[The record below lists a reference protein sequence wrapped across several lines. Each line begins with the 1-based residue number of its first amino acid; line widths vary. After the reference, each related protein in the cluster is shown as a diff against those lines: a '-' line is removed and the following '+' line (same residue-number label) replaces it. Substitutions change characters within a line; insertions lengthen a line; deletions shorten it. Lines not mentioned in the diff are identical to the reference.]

1 MRVGRKRIV
10 YLVVLVLLVLLLAG
24 LIYVYVSLAPS
35 PRAVEDA
42 VDVSPGL
49 THVRSIYAYGS
60 GPDKL
65 IKQPLGLAFRD
76 GRLYVGQP
84 SAGTIL
90 IFDAD
95 GAPLGVIGKKG
106 RGPGELNSPAGID
119 VDSAGNVYVADP
131 EHAKVVVY
139 SADGK
144 LVKELVQVKYPL
156 IPRVVGDQ
164 KLYLT
169 TFDSV
174 KTYSLPALQELSSWG
189 TRGRGDSQYD
199 FPNGIVVADGGGTV
213 YVSDGNNMRLK
224 RLNKDGEKSWI
235 VGGPP
240 NGMNDQD
247 RLFGLP
253 AGMAIAG
260 DVLYVADPLNGT
272 IHLFRA
278 SDGTAIGEVGEPGVD
293 EGQFGYPSQIA
304 YMGGKRFAITE
315 WGNDRVQ
322 VVDIDPGAVAKA
334 AEQPQMGSPSGGE
347 VAPGS
352 DTTGAPQ

>member
-1 MRVGRKRIV
+1 MGRKRIV
-10 YLVVLVLLVLLLAG
+10 YLLVLVLLVALLGG
-24 LIYVYVSLAPS
+24 LIYAYVSLS
-35 PRAVEDA
+35 PGEEAAADP
-42 VDVSPGL
+42 VDISPGL
-49 THVRSIYAYGS
+49 SHVRSIYAYGS
-60 GPDKL
+60 GADKL

-90 IFDAD
+90 IFDAE

-139 SADGK
+139 DADGK

-156 IPRVVGDQ
+156 IPRVVDDQ

-169 TFDSV
+169 TFESV
-174 KTYSLPALQELSSWG
+174 KVYSLPALEELSSWG
-189 TRGRGDSQYD
+189 KRGRGDSEYD
-199 FPNGIVVADGGGTV
+199 FPNGIVVVDGGAAV

-224 RLNKDGEKSWI
+224 KLNKDGEKVWT
-235 VGGPP
+235 VGAPP
-240 NGMNDQD
+240 SGMNDQD

-278 SDGTAIGEVGEPGVD
+278 SDGTAIGEVGEPGID
-293 EGQFGYPSQIA
+293 EGRFGYPSQIV
-304 YMGGKRFAITE
+304 YMGGKRFAVTE

-322 VVDIDPGAVAKA
+322 IVDIDPGAVANA
-334 AEQPQMGSPSGGE
+334 TAQPQMGTPGG
-347 VAPGS
+347 
-352 DTTGAPQ
+352 

>member
-1 MRVGRKRIV
+1 MGRRRII
-10 YLVVLVLLVLLLAG
+10 YLLVLVLLALLLGG
-24 LIYVYVSLAPS
+24 LIYVYVSLSSGDKAAPD
-35 PRAVEDA
+35 V

-60 GPDKL
+60 GADKL

-84 SAGTIL
+84 TTGTIL
-90 IFDAD
+90 IFDAE
-95 GAPLGVIGKKG
+95 GAPVGVIGKKG

-119 VDSAGNVYVADP
+119 VDSAGNVYVADSD
-131 EHAKVVVY
+131 HAKVVVY
-139 SADGK
+139 GADGN
-144 LVKELVQVKYPL
+144 LVRELVGVEYAL
-156 IPRVVGDQ
+156 IPRVVDDQ

-174 KTYSLPALQELSSWG
+174 KIYSLPALQELSSWG
-189 TRGRGDSQYD
+189 RRGGDDSEYD
-199 FPNGIVVADGGGTV
+199 FPNGLVVVDGGDTV
-213 YVSDGNNMRLK
+213 YISDGNNMRLK
-224 RLNKDGEKSWI
+224 RLNKDGEKTWI

-240 NGMNDQD
+240 SGMTDQD

-278 SDGTAIGEVGEPGVD
+278 SDGAPIGEVGEPGTD
-293 EGQFGYPSQIA
+293 EGQFGYPSQIV
-304 YMGGKRFAITE
+304 YLGGERFAVTE

-322 VVDIDPGAVAKA
+322 IVDIDPGAVAEA
-334 AEQPQMGSPSGGE
+334 AGDSSG
-347 VAPGS
+347 
-352 DTTGAPQ
+352 

>member
-1 MRVGRKRIV
+1 MGRKRV
-10 YLVVLVLLVLLLAG
+10 AYLFVIALLVLLLGG
-24 LIYVYVSLAPS
+24 LIYLYASLSSGEQEAP
-35 PRAVEDA
+35 AA

-60 GPDKL
+60 GADKL
-65 IKQPLGLAFRD
+65 VERPLGLAFRD

-84 SAGTIL
+84 TKGTVL
-90 IFDAD
+90 VFDAK
-95 GAPLGVIGKKG
+95 GAPLGVIGKSG
-106 RGPGELNSPAGID
+106 RGVGELNSPAGID

-139 SADGK
+139 DAKGG
-144 LVKELVQVKYPL
+144 LVRELVGVENPL
-156 IPRVVGDQ
+156 IPRVVDDQ

-169 TFDSV
+169 AFDSV
-174 KTYSLPALQELSSWG
+174 KVYSLPSLQGLSSWG
-189 TRGRGDSQYD
+189 KRGRADSEYD
-199 FPNGIVVADGGGTV
+199 FPNGIVVVDGGETV

-224 RLNKDGEKSWI
+224 RLNSDGEKTWI
-235 VGGPP
+235 MGGPP
-240 NGMNDQD
+240 SGMNDQD

-278 SDGTAIGEVGEPGVD
+278 SDGAVIGEVGVPGSD
-293 EGQFGYPSQIA
+293 EGQFSYPSQIV
-304 YMGGKRFAITE
+304 YMGGRRFAISE

-322 VVDIDPGAVAKA
+322 IVDIDPGLA
-334 AEQPQMGSPSGGE
+334 AEAAGEPQ
-347 VAPGS
+347 
-352 DTTGAPQ
+352 

>member
-1 MRVGRKRIV
+1 MGRKRIV
-10 YLVVLVLLVLLLAG
+10 YLLVLVLLVLLLGG
-24 LIYVYVSLAPS
+24 LIYVYVSLS
-35 PRAVEDA
+35 PGKQEVPGV

-60 GPDKL
+60 GADKL

-84 SAGTIL
+84 TMGTIL
-90 IFDAD
+90 IFDAE
-95 GAPLGVIGKKG
+95 GAPIGVIGKKG
-106 RGPGELNSPAGID
+106 GGPGELNSPAGID

-139 SADGK
+139 DADGK
-144 LVKELVQVKYPL
+144 LVRELVGIENPL
-156 IPRVVGDQ
+156 IPRVVDDQ
-164 KLYLT
+164 KLYVAA
-169 TFDSV
+169 FDSV

-189 TRGRGDSQYD
+189 RRGRADSEYD
-199 FPNGIVVADGGGTV
+199 FPNGIVVVDGGDTV

-224 RLNKDGEKSWI
+224 RLNRDGEKVWI

-240 NGMNDQD
+240 GGMNDQD

-253 AGMAIAG
+253 AGMAISG

-278 SDGTAIGEVGEPGVD
+278 SDGAPIGEVGEAGIG
-293 EGQFGYPSQIA
+293 EGQFGYPSQIV
-304 YMGGKRFAITE
+304 YMGGKRFAVTE

-322 VVDIDPGAVAKA
+322 IVDIDPGAVAEA
-334 AEQPQMGSPSGGE
+334 ADQP
-347 VAPGS
+347 
-352 DTTGAPQ
+352 

>member
-1 MRVGRKRIV
+1 MGRKRIV
-10 YLVVLVLLVLLLAG
+10 YLLVLVLLILLLGG
-24 LIYVYVSLAPS
+24 LIYVYASLSPGGQAAP
-35 PRAVEDA
+35 DA
-42 VDVSPGL
+42 VDISLGL
-49 THVRSIYAYGS
+49 THVRNIYAYGS
-60 GPDKL
+60 GADKL
-65 IKQPLGLAFRD
+65 IKQPQGLAFRD

-84 SAGTIL
+84 TTGTVL
-90 IFDAD
+90 IFDAE

-131 EHAKVVVY
+131 EHAKVAIFD
-139 SADGK
+139 ADGK
-144 LVKELVQVKYPL
+144 LVRELVQVKYPL
-156 IPRVVGDQ
+156 IPRVVDDQ
-164 KLYLT
+164 KLFLT

-189 TRGRGDSQYD
+189 KRGRADSDYD
-199 FPNGIVVADGGGTV
+199 FPNGIVVVDGGDAV

-224 RLNKDGEKSWI
+224 RLNKDGEKGWI

-240 NGMNDQD
+240 SGMNDQD

-272 IHLFRA
+272 IHLFRT
-278 SDGTAIGEVGEPGVD
+278 SDGTAIGEVGEPGID
-293 EGQFGYPSQIA
+293 EGQFGYPSQIV

-322 VVDIDPGAVAKA
+322 VVDIDAAAVAEA
-334 AEQPQMGSPSGGE
+334 AKQPQMGTPSGGD

-352 DTTGAPQ
+352 STTVAPQ